1 MAVNVRD
8 LSAFEV
14 IYGRDHHRPF
24 SRDKEGHTLRSESA
38 ISQYVFRETP
48 MYAHLSRT
56 CPRSV
61 SVTGMLPTTGY
72 VSPPKTPLKPFQPPS
87 LEPLMP
93 APKHTMGGDYRCV
106 PDGSVS
112 AALGGST
119 APRRTSSSRPHHR
132 MDGGTD
138 IAAPKEAAYK
148 PAATK
153 RPRTPFFDDSHLF
166 ADPSFDGSLGRKL
179 GSLTSKEFRALAPGC
194 RARAMGGLGNMFMKN
209 NVPGST
215 VLGTV
220 LPVRAGYQFPRT
232 IGPRERMMG
241 FDNPS
246 RKL

>member
-1 MAVNVRD
+1 VLRAVRCTGLTVW
-8 LSAFEV
+8 SAM
-14 IYGRDHHRPF
+14 HR
-24 SRDKEGHTLRSESA
+24 
-38 ISQYVFRETP
+38 
-48 MYAHLSRT
+48 YAHLSRT

-106 PDGSVS
+106 PDGSMS

-119 APRRTSSSRPHHR
+119 EPRRTSSSRPHHR

-166 ADPSFDGSLGRKL
+166 AVRYLQQSACVIYVVLQQDPSFDGSLGRKL
-179 GSLTSKEFRALAPGC
+179 GR
-194 RARAMGGLGNMFMKN
+194 
-209 NVPGST
+209 
-215 VLGTV
+215 
-220 LPVRAGYQFPRT
+220 
-232 IGPRERMMG
+232 
-241 FDNPS
+241 
-246 RKL
+246 